1 MKTAG
6 GALMR
11 RTGQIE
17 AKTGD
22 YVDSFTSEADV
33 LAASERLEEVV
44 HKERSRRELVYC
56 RVPGR
61 RDKLGE
67 TWQVYLLP

>member
-1 MKTAG
+1 
-6 GALMR
+6 MR
-11 RTGQIE
+11 RTGQVE

-22 YVDSFTSEADV
+22 YIDSFTSEEET
-33 LAASERLEEVV
+33 LAAGERMERLAHEE
-44 HKERSRRELVYC
+44 KLRRELVYC
-56 RVPGR
+56 RVPGK